1 MFLRNYWYVA
11 TWARD
16 LGRKPLARIMLNEP
30 VVLFRK
36 QDGTPVALE
45 DRCIHRRLPLSM
57 GRLIGDEIQ
66 CHYHGL
72 VFDGTGTCVKIP
84 GQERIPPSARVKS
97 YPVVERNQCVF
108 VWMGDADAPDTS
120 RLPTHFGV
128 LDNEGWTTSL
138 VYRPVQCNFQLIND
152 NLLDLS
158 HLATVHAST
167 VGTAHVADLA
177 DVEAERD
184 GNHVKVSR
192 WTTDA
197 PAATTYQQFGSYDG
211 NIDRWQISEFF
222 PPSYFRINNG
232 AASANTG
239 ARDGKGDKR
248 WDFWVSH
255 GITPETESSTHYF
268 WALAH
273 NTWTDNAGDIAEFHR
288 QCHHVVGEDLA
299 VFDAQQACIDLDPA
313 APTLNI
319 RYDAGPMMARRI
331 IDRLLSEEGGLRPDQ
346 PG

>member
-11 TWARD
+11 AWARD
-16 LGRKPLARIMLNEP
+16 LGREPLARIMLNEP

-36 QDGTPVALE
+36 RDGTPVALE

-57 GRLIGDEIQ
+57 GRLLGDEIQ

-72 VFDGTGTCVKIP
+72 VFDGTGACVKIP
-84 GQERIPPSARVKS
+84 GQERIPTSVRVKS
-97 YPVVERNQCVF
+97 YPAVERNQCIF
-108 VWMGDADAPDTS
+108 VWMGDPDAPDAS
-120 RLPTHFGV
+120 RIPTHFSV

-138 VYRPVQCNFQLIND
+138 VDRPVRCHYQLIND

-167 VGTAHVADLA
+167 VGTAHVADVA

-184 GNHVKVSR
+184 GSHVKVSR
-192 WTTDA
+192 WTMDV
-197 PAATTYQQFGSYDG
+197 PPATTYQQFGNYDG
-211 NIDRWQISEFF
+211 NIDRWQVSEFF
-222 PPSYFRINNG
+222 PPAYFRINNG
-232 AASANTG
+232 AASVGTG

-255 GITPETESSTHYF
+255 GITPETETTTHYY

-273 NTWTDNAGDIAEFHR
+273 DTWTDDAGDIAEFHR

-299 VFDAQQACIDLDPA
+299 VFDAQQACIDLDPE
-313 APTLNI
+313 APTFNI

-331 IDRLLSEEGGLRPDQ
+331 IENLLSEEAGLRPD
-346 PG
+346 

>member
-1 MFLRNYWYVA
+1 MFLRDYWYLA
-11 TWARD
+11 AWARD
-16 LGRKPLARIMLNEP
+16 VGRDPLGRMMLGEP

-57 GRLIGDEIQ
+57 GKMIGDELQ
-66 CHYHGL
+66 CRYHGL
-72 VFDGTGTCVKIP
+72 VFDCSGACVKIP
-84 GQERIPPSARVKS
+84 GQDRVPKSARVKS

-108 VWMGDADAPDTS
+108 VWMGDPAQPDES
-120 RLPTHFGV
+120 RIPTHFNL
-128 LDNEGWTTSL
+128 LDKEGWTSSL
-138 VYRPVQCNFQLIND
+138 VYRPVRGHYELIND

-167 VGTAHVADLA
+167 VGTGHVADFA
-177 DVEAERD
+177 DVETEHE
-184 GNHVKVSR
+184 GHHIKVSR
-192 WTTDA
+192 WTMDV
-197 PAATTYQQFGSYDG
+197 PAATTYQQFGNYES
-211 NIDRWQISEFF
+211 NIDRWQVSEYL

-232 AASANTG
+232 AAAVNTG
-239 ARDGKGDKR
+239 AREGKGEKR

-255 GITPETESSTHYF
+255 GITPESETSTHYF

-273 NTWTDNAGDIAEFHR
+273 RTWTNNQDDIEEFHR

-299 VFDAQQACIDLDPA
+299 VFEAQQACIDLDPG
-313 APTLNI
+313 APTLDI

-331 IDRLLSEEGGLRPDQ
+331 INELLEAERTP
-346 PG
+346 PANHE